1 MSATL
6 HPDCLPTMPASRLL
20 RVYLLESRHE
30 FLKVLRTPA
39 FALPTLLFPLLF
51 YVMFGIV
58 LNRGGS
64 GGAAPY
70 LLATYGVFGIMGPP
84 LFGFGVG
91 VAVERAQGTFTL
103 KRALPMPPGAYLLA
117 KVAMSMLFAILVSG
131 LLMLAASLAGGVRLQ
146 PAQWTMLLLI
156 NTFGTLP
163 FCALGLWIGTLV
175 KGNGAAAVVNLIY
188 LPMALLSGLW
198 LPLSVLPAVLG
209 KLAPAWPSHHLAQL
223 TLKVIG
229 RDAGQPAW
237 LHVTVLLVVT
247 VVFAML
253 ARARLR
259 DAE

>member
-1 MSATL
+1 MHTIS
-6 HPDCLPTMPASRLL
+6 HPDSAPTMPASRLL
-20 RVYLLESRHE
+20 RIYLLEARHE

-58 LNRGGS
+58 LNRGS
-64 GGAAPY
+64 GGDAARY

-91 VAVERAQGTFTL
+91 IAIERAQGYLTL

-131 LLMLAASLAGGVRLQ
+131 LLMLAAALAGVRLQ
-146 PAQWTMLLLI
+146 PAQWALLLAI
-156 NTFGTLP
+156 NTLGTLP

-175 KGNGAAAVVNLIY
+175 KGNGAPAIVNLTY

-198 LPLSVLPAVLG
+198 LPLTMLPAVLG
-209 KLAPAWPSHHLAQL
+209 TLAPVWPSYHLAQL
-223 TLKVIG
+223 ALKVIG
-229 RDAGQPAW
+229 RDAGQS
-237 LHVTVLLVVT
+237 TVLHLLV
-247 VVFAML
+247 L
-253 ARARLR
+253 AAVSVLCFLLAQRRLR
-259 DAE
+259 RAD